1 MVQGRDH
8 NVMPDQRTISYEDAS
23 LILEFA
29 TAVYEAI
36 PTKMDVLPA
45 VGIEGRKERKSIR
58 HWSSCQFPHKNSE
71 LFGGM
76 VSTIH
81 LSTDTN
87 GLLRYFMHDQ
97 MSIRSAHNTLASIE
111 HGKEFFSFHDSS

>member
-8 NVMPDQRTISYEDAS
+8 DIMPDQRTVSYEDAS
-23 LILEFA
+23 LILKFA

-58 HWSSCQFPHKNSE
+58 HWSPHQFPHKSSE

-76 VSTIH
+76 ISAIH

-87 GLLRYFMHDQ
+87 GLLRYFMHNQ
-97 MSIRSAHNTLASIE
+97 MSIRSAHDALASIE
-111 HGKEFFSFHDSS
+111 HGEEFFSFHDSS

>member
-8 NVMPDQRTISYEDAS
+8 DIMPDQRTVSYEDAS
-23 LILEFA
+23 LILKFA

-58 HWSSCQFPHKNSE
+58 HWSPHQFPHMSSE

-76 VSTIH
+76 VSAIH

-97 MSIRSAHNTLASIE
+97 MSIRSAHDALASIE
-111 HGKEFFSFHDSS
+111 HGEEFFSFHDSS